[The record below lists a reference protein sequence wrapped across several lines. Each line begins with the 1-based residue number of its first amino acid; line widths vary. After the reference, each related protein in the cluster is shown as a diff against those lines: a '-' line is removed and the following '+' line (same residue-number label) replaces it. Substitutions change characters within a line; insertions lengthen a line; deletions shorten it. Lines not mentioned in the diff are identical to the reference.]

1 MQTSLY
7 QKTKTFSSKKVSVT
21 QAIKVLK
28 RNGIEVGED
37 QAALILDFLYL
48 LAKTFKNV
56 EKTEDNMSLK
66 KYR

>member
-7 QKTKTFSSKKVSVT
+7 GKTKDFSSKKVSVT

-37 QAALILDFLYL
+37 QASVILDFLYL
-48 LAKTFKNV
+48 LAKTFKNA
-56 EKTEDNMSLK
+56 ENTKDDTPIA
-66 KYR
+66 